1 MTDFAQTRETMV
13 EREIVARGIRDAH
26 VLAAMRTVPRE
37 EFVPER
43 LRRLAYDDGP
53 LPIGEGQTI
62 SQPYVVALMIEAAA
76 LRPGERALEIGTG
89 SGYAAALMGQIAS
102 EVFTVER
109 HAVLAD
115 RARSCLERLGYA
127 NIRVETGDGPRGL
140 PDKAPFDVMV
150 ASACGPGVPE
160 TWKEQLAAGGRIVMP
175 VGGRH
180 GYQDL
185 VKLVRGSDGGFAEEM
200 LGGVRFVPLI
210 GAQGWPETAGRLRD
224 MLSLGSGK
232 EREDDG

>member
-1 MTDFAQTRETMV
+1 MTDFAQARQTMV
-13 EREIVARGIRDAH
+13 ERQIAGRGIRDAN
-26 VLAAMRTVPRE
+26 VLDAMRMVPRE

-43 LRRLAYDDGP
+43 LRRCAYDDGP

-89 SGYAAALMGQIAS
+89 SGYAAALMGHIAS
-102 EVFTVER
+102 DVFTVER
-109 HAVLAD
+109 HAALAD

-127 NIRVETGDGPRGL
+127 NIRVITGDGTLGL
-140 PDKAPFDVMV
+140 PGEAPFDVII
-150 ASACGPGVPE
+150 ASAGGPGVPE
-160 TWKEQLAAGGRIVMP
+160 AWKQQLAAGGRIVMP

-185 VKLVRGSDGGFAEEM
+185 VKLVLGSDGGLAKEY

-210 GAQGWPETAGRLRD
+210 GAQGWPETASRVRNLLTWG
-224 MLSLGSGK
+224 G
-232 EREDDG
+232 DDPEGE

>member
-13 EREIVARGIRDAH
+13 EREIAARGIRDAH
-26 VLAAMRTVPRE
+26 VLKAMRTVPRE

-115 RARSCLERLGYA
+115 RARSCLERLGYT
-127 NIRVETGDGPRGL
+127 NIRVETGDGTLGL
-140 PDKAPFDVMV
+140 PDEAPFDVIM
-150 ASACGPGVPE
+150 ASAGGPDVPE
-160 TWKEQLAAGGRIVMP
+160 AWKEQLAAGGRIVMP

-185 VKLVRGSDGGFAEEM
+185 VKLVRGSDGGFAKEM

-210 GAQGWPETAGRLRD
+210 GAQGWPEKAGRLRD